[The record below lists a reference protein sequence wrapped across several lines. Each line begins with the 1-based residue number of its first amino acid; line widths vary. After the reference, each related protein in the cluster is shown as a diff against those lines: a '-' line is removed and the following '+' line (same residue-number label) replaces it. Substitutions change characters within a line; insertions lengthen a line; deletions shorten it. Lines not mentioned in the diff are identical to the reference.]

1 MENLSAPAVNYPQ
14 NCNYCN
20 TAVAQPDN
28 FCITCG
34 YPINGTEEDQRFFVS
49 ERNALAID
57 LEDHDK
63 KVNQAGKTLYWLAGL
78 TVAWSFIQ
86 YAITASKDAD
96 TDGMAKPVLLVNM
109 ILAALYLGLGL
120 WSRKKPVVALV
131 SGLSLYII
139 VQILSTVGDPTYL
152 FKGIII
158 KILFIGYFIKG
169 IKSAM
174 EADRLKKQYYI

>member
-1 MENLSAPAVNYPQ
+1 MENSSVAAVNRPL
-14 NCNYCN
+14 NCTYCN

-57 LEDHDK
+57 LEDHHK
-63 KVNQAGKTLYWLAGL
+63 KVNQAGKSLYWLAGATL
-78 TVAWSFIQ
+78 VWGFIQ
-86 YAITASKDAD
+86 YGITASKGIDNGELD
-96 TDGMAKPVLLVNM
+96 KPLLLVNI

-120 WSRKKPVVALV
+120 WSRKKPVAALV
-131 SGLSLYII
+131 SGFSLYLI
-139 VQILSTVGDPTYL
+139 VQILGTIGDPAYL

-158 KILFIGYFIKG
+158 KILFVGYFIKG

-174 EADRLKKQYYI
+174 EAERLKKQYYI